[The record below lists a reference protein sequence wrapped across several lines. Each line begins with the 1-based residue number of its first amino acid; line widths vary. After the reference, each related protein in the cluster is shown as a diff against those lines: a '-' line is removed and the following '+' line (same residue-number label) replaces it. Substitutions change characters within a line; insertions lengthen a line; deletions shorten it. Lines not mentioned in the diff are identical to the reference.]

1 MCKVGQWANPKVL
14 LLTWLLVIVLPR
26 VASTTS
32 CSSEKGGRVLASQED
47 KDKASAEVDKFAAKP
62 GDGVF
67 TKIKR
72 ADVVKGFK
80 DRISD
85 PSKIYQGN
93 SGLCPSASV
102 VYAIAR
108 DKPLEYAK
116 AIIDLYET
124 GRAKIGDWTLEP
136 CTDLKNYALTTGDTI
151 PAVDWIPLA
160 SVRDSE
166 NWFIDYEATTDDGGA
181 WGDEVTKWLKK
192 AGYTKIVEEWN
203 YFFTKGQGNLKSADE
218 YYDKD
223 YNVILLID
231 SDILAGKTGMTWKPN
246 HWVVMAS
253 RVAYSGSG
261 FDKKINMTVF
271 TWGQRRELPQ
281 TGSLKLGDF
290 LDSYY
295 GFVACKF

>member
-1 MCKVGQWANPKVL
+1 M
-14 LLTWLLVIVLPR
+14 
-26 VASTTS
+26 
-32 CSSEKGGRVLASQED
+32 ASQED
-47 KDKASAEVDKFAAKP
+47 KDRACAEVDKFAAKP

-72 ADVVKGFK
+72 ADVVTGFK
-80 DRISD
+80 DRIND

-93 SGLCPSASV
+93 AGLCPSASV
-102 VYAIAR
+102 VYAIAKDR
-108 DKPLEYAK
+108 PLDYAK
-116 AIIDLYET
+116 ADIDLYDT
-124 GRAKIGDWTLEP
+124 GKAKIGNWTLEP
-136 CTDLKNYALTTGDTI
+136 CKDLKNYALTNNDTI

-166 NWFIDYEATTDDGGA
+166 NWFIDYEATSDDGGA
-181 WGDEVTKWLKK
+181 WGDEVAKWLKK

-203 YFFTKGQGNLKSADE
+203 YFFCKGQGNLKSADE
-218 YYDKD
+218 HYDND
-223 YNVILLID
+223 YNVILLINA
-231 SDILAGKTGMTWKPN
+231 DILQGKTGMTWKGN

-261 FDKKINMTVF
+261 FDKMINMTVF
-271 TWGQRRELPQ
+271 TWGEKRELPQ
-281 TGSLKLGDF
+281 AGSLKLGDF